1 MCDSTVLSPSE
12 HEEDLGIWERQSV
25 GAAPTMDRMSHS
37 DATPSAQSSPGNSRS
52 NQEPLHGVTE
62 ATLPSDQGR
71 GSAENMEKVAA
82 DSTRPWLKF
91 CAALERPADKVR
103 NVKKLS
109 IRDKIRLRRSTTT
122 NMDHVLLMGTVSFVL
137 DPLACPYAEEE
148 ACKKFFA
155 TSPSFLKAHL
165 QNKHDLKNVLLN
177 FVCPCPAKCNA
188 RKECATVLFDP
199 SHMNS
204 HMTAHLERRHR
215 KYYEAMCVALLSAEP
230 LPGED
235 PEKVKTRLYYR
246 ERARR
251 FTFPAWTR
259 EKDKMFPSQIIPD
272 RIIIPTE
279 IHRRGD
285 GVIKYICNIDPCSDS
300 HTAIG
305 DGGPQAAF
313 NMHVHMLL
321 EHGKRYGLTSTRFYH
336 KCPACGELINAAD
349 NQLETHVK
357 ALHEELLLGGHRG
370 EFSEDA
376 QKVCPF
382 LRLLV
387 RLIMSVGLLA
397 KAESA
402 GGQHSVPSHRRRHH
416 QRPAA
421 GRRPPR
427 QRVAVPAALHLSGQA
442 VRQRVPRG
450 RQGAGVH
457 AVAHPGRSPRRL
469 ECARDRDRSDSRGGG
484 LHFEFT

>member
-376 QKVCPF
+376 QKLKALEDSILSPRIGGAITNGRQPDDDRPGSGSLFLQRFTCPVRPCDKEF
-382 LRLLV
+382 LGDGKEREYMLWHI
-387 RLIMSVGLLA
+387 RA
-397 KAESA
+397 D
-402 GGQHSVPSHRRRHH
+402 HRD
-416 QRPAA
+416 AWN
-421 GRRPPR
+421 
-427 QRVAVPAALHLSGQA
+427 VPATETA
-442 VRQRVPRG
+442 VTREAEVCTLNLPDWRRV
-450 RQGAGVH
+450 
-457 AVAHPGRSPRRL
+457 
-469 ECARDRDRSDSRGGG
+469 
-484 LHFEFT
+484 